1 MPDNTIDSLF
11 AEDDELIFSDEE
23 VVAPEATDQSHWKIM
38 LIDDEKEI
46 HNVTKLAL
54 KDFTYEGR
62 ELVFVSAYSAQEA
75 RQLIESHPDT
85 ALILLDVVME
95 TDHAGLT
102 LAKYIRETLG
112 NNFVRIILR
121 TGQPGQAP
129 EGTVIV
135 DYDINDYKAKTEL
148 TTQKLFTTVVT
159 ALRSY
164 RDITTLDKIA
174 AAHRQAEESLR
185 ESEARNHALLDAI
198 PDLMFRVDRDG
209 VYLDFRGGTDDELGV
224 PPDDFLGKNL
234 HEVLPTELAQLRMQ
248 YIEQALKT
256 GDVQIYEYQ
265 FGPQGIVYDYEDRV
279 AVSGKNEVLTIA
291 RNITE
296 RKQAEQEKL
305 RLSAIERELHIA
317 HNIQQSLLPPAHPDW
332 PTLDVVCYNAPAREV
347 GGDLYTY
354 HAFAP
359 TQTDNGSAG
368 KHAVVIGDVSGKGV
382 PAALLMAISL
392 TSFHS
397 TIGQELPPGDLLAA
411 LDNTML
417 PYTEA
422 TQQNCALVYAEI
434 DRDIL
439 RVANAGCITPIVKQ
453 GNGSVQWVEAGGL
466 PLGVG
471 LGSRF
476 GYQEVSLNIAKGD
489 LIVLTSDGVVE
500 ATNAAN
506 EMFSFERLEE
516 VVAAGPTTS
525 AQAML
530 DHLCAEIDSFVG
542 NTEPHDDVTIV
553 VVRI

>member
-1 MPDNTIDSLF
+1 MSNDTHETF
-11 AEDDELIFSDEE
+11 FTEDDELIFSAEE
-23 VVAPEATDQSHWKIM
+23 GVALEATDQNHWKIM
-38 LIDDEKEI
+38 LVDDEKEI
-46 HNVTKLAL
+46 HHVTKLAL
-54 KDFTYEGR
+54 KDFAYEGKG
-62 ELVFVSAYSAQEA
+62 LAFVSAYSAQEA
-75 RQLIESHPDT
+75 RQLIQSHSDT

-95 TDHAGLT
+95 TDHAGLA

-148 TTQKLFTTVVT
+148 TTQKLFTTIVT

-174 AAHRQAEESLR
+174 AAHRQAEEALR
-185 ESEARNHALLDAI
+185 ESEARNHALIDAI
-198 PDLMFRVDRDG
+198 PDLMFRINREG
-209 VYLDFRGGTDDELGV
+209 VYLDFRGSTDDELEI
-224 PPDDFLGKNL
+224 PPDDFLGKTL
-234 HEVLPTELAQLRMQ
+234 HEVLPIELAQLRMQ
-248 YIEQALKT
+248 YIKQALKT
-256 GDVQIYEYQ
+256 GEVQIYEYRY
-265 FGPQGIVYDYEDRV
+265 GPRGTTYDYEDRV
-279 AVSGKNEVLTIA
+279 AVSGQNEVLTIA
-291 RNITE
+291 RNITQ
-296 RKQAEQEKL
+296 RKQAEQERL
-305 RLSAIERELHIA
+305 RLSTIERELHIA
-317 HNIQQSLLPPAHPDW
+317 HNIQQSLLPPPHPDW
-332 PTLDVVCYNAPAREV
+332 PNLDVVCYNAPAREV

-359 TQTDNGSAG
+359 TQSNNSSTD

-382 PAALLMAISL
+382 PAALLMAITL

-411 LDNTML
+411 LDKTLL

-422 TQQNCALVYAEI
+422 TQQNCALVYTEI
-434 DRDIL
+434 DRDVL

-453 GNGSVQWVEAGGL
+453 SNGSVRWVEAGGM

-471 LGSRF
+471 LGTEF
-476 GYQEVSLNIAKGD
+476 GYQEVALNVSKGD
-489 LIVLTSDGVVE
+489 VIVLTSDGVVE
-500 ATNAAN
+500 ATNAAD
-506 EMFSFERLEE
+506 EMFSFERLEQ
-516 VVAAGPTTS
+516 VVATGSTTS

-542 NTEPHDDVTIV
+542 DTEPHDDVTII